1 MLVVVVIY
9 LFRAVDIVQLV
20 RSQAQDITCPGHGVP
35 QSDSVANTVLKSEGQ
50 KKNTSIKFSSPEAVQ
65 INLKGKKKCL
75 SLTM

>member
-9 LFRAVDIVQLV
+9 LFRTVDIVQLV

-50 KKNTSIKFSSPEAVQ
+50 KKIPQSNSAARKR
-65 INLKGKKKCL
+65 CR
-75 SLTM
+75 